1 MAILDPERGY
11 FRPGWGGGERPAE
24 LEIHLTEYLRDF
36 ICQRVNGGGQE
47 GDRNLKWQPAVS
59 STRGLDEGASPTSG
73 ETSPAEVQAEALVF
87 PFSPR
92 QRASSGPWKAPTPAQ

>member
-1 MAILDPERGY
+1 MPILDPERGY

-24 LEIHLTEYLRDF
+24 LEIHLTEHLRDF
-36 ICQRVNGGGQE
+36 TCQRVNVRRGQE
-47 GDRNLKWQPAVS
+47 GDRNLKGPAS

-73 ETSPAEVQAEALVF
+73 ETSPASAQASALVF

-92 QRASSGPWKAPTPAQ
+92 QGASSGPWKAPTPAQ